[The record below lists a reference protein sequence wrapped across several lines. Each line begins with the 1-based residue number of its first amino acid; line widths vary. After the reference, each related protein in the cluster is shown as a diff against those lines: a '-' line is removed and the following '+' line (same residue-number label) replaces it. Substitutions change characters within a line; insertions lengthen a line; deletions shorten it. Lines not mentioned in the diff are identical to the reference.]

1 VDPGTF
7 FLLLVVLVIAVVGGL
22 MLAGNAGILGS
33 KGSDPKRQ
41 LGRDEHAPEERPT
54 HTAVDLEQSAERERR
69 GVPLD

>member
-22 MLAGNAGILGS
+22 FLAGNAGILGR

-41 LGRDEHAPEERPT
+41 LGDDPYAPEERPT